1 MKILPFKFMAV
12 KHAPPQNVP
21 KKLSSKIF
29 SVPKEIFRCRKT
41 DKPLPI
47 KTRRLKRI
55 YKKKKKTVIIFLSN
69 QKKYAKETVLF
80 HLPIQNKKL
89 CRSPK
94 QDKKKEAYP

>member
-1 MKILPFKFMAV
+1 MSQNRQ
-12 KHAPPQNVP
+12 APPYEN
-21 KKLSSKIF
+21 
-29 SVPKEIFRCRKT
+29 KT
-41 DKPLPI
+41 FEKNI
-47 KTRRLKRI
+47 K
-55 YKKKKKTVIIFLSN
+55 KKKKKTVIIFLSN

>member
-1 MKILPFKFMAV
+1 MSQNRQ
-12 KHAPPQNVP
+12 APPYEN
-21 KKLSSKIF
+21 
-29 SVPKEIFRCRKT
+29 KT
-41 DKPLPI
+41 FEKNI
-47 KTRRLKRI
+47 E
-55 YKKKKKTVIIFLSN
+55 KKTVIIFLSN

>member
-47 KTRRLKRI
+47 KKSLFK
-55 YKKKKKTVIIFLSN
+55 II
-69 QKKYAKETVLF
+69 
-80 HLPIQNKKL
+80 
-89 CRSPK
+89 
-94 QDKKKEAYP
+94 

>member
-12 KHAPPQNVP
+12 KHAPPQNIP

-41 DKPLPI
+41 DKPLPM

-55 YKKKKKTVIIFLSN
+55 
-69 QKKYAKETVLF
+69 
-80 HLPIQNKKL
+80 
-89 CRSPK
+89 
-94 QDKKKEAYP
+94 